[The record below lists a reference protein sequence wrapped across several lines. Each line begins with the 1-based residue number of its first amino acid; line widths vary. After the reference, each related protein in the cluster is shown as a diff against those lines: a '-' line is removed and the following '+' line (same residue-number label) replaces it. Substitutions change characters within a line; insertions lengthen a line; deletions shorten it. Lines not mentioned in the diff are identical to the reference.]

1 MTTADE
7 IYARV
12 TRHTPTLSDGLDT
25 LRLRPPN
32 TGYTAPPK
40 LRRVRY

>member
-7 IYARV
+7 IHAFV
-12 TRHTPTLSDGLDT
+12 TWHTPTLSDGLDAM
-25 LRLRPPN
+25 RLRPLN
-32 TGYTAPPK
+32 LGYTAPLK